1 MIQISNANKVFAMKS
16 RRGLL
21 GKTTEVMN
29 NINLEIAKNEFVT
42 IVGPSGCGKTTLL
55 RAIAGLTKLDSGEIR
70 VDGEVVRGPSPER
83 AMVFQ
88 TFALMPWASTLRNVA
103 FGLELRGMGKEERE
117 TIARELIV
125 KVGLRGFEH
134 SLPAELS
141 GGMRQRVGLARA
153 LAVNPKVL
161 LMDEPFGGLDEQTK
175 RLMQEE
181 LIQIWESERKTVVF
195 VTHSLDEAILLAD
208 RCVLMSARPGR
219 IDEILTV
226 NLPRPRHREVETNP
240 EYLELKQRIWSHLR
254 DHQVVQSAESSG
266 N

>member
-1 MIQISNANKVFAMKS
+1 MIQISNAHKVFAMKS
-16 RRGLL
+16 RRGMV

-83 AMVFQ
+83 PMVFQ

-103 FGLELRGMGKEERE
+103 FGLELRGMEKDERE

-181 LIQIWESERKTVVF
+181 LLQIWESERKTVVF

-219 IDEILTV
+219 IDEILDV
-226 NLPRPRHREVETNP
+226 KLPRPRHREVEINP
-240 EYLELKQRIWSHLR
+240 EYLELKQRIWSHLK
-254 DHQVVQSAESSG
+254 DHQVVQSAESAG